1 VFRTRR
7 VLFTRAAIRHDIIAA
22 VVKRCLL
29 LLVTAI
35 VSTSMHGGVWRGF
48 SPPRRYPVTASRV
61 VIVRDLNRDGR
72 PDLVLSGNQVD
83 QFASF
88 SILVNEGDG
97 TFGNEQLV
105 PSALGEKIEDAADI
119 NGDGMPDLLASN
131 YFQNGISIYRSTGA
145 LVFGA
150 QEFHGTATHGGPSQ
164 VIDYDGDGVPDVVSL
179 SFGSANP
186 VRVHLF
192 RGRRDGSLESKV
204 TLNTDLAVG
213 ASASTRILNGEL
225 EILVSERS
233 GNLGLIRL
241 KKTGIQVE
249 RLYAGPGFDLSCVFA
264 DVNGD
269 GVPDIIDTSDEV
281 GSSEPVFVT
290 LGDADGTFLERKRIS
305 QQRHLSFPVK
315 VRAGD
320 IDGDGAIDLVITDFQ
335 STTLSLFLG
344 DGHGNFSQ
352 PPIALDAGAPI
363 NDFELADLNGDGTLD
378 VVTANDDH
386 TASILKNLGRP
397 ARHRAVRP

>member
-1 VFRTRR
+1 V
-7 VLFTRAAIRHDIIAA
+7 A
-22 VVKRCLL
+22 KRCLL
-29 LLVTAI
+29 VLLTVVA
-35 VSTSMHGGVWRGF
+35 STSVQGGAWRGF
-48 SPPRRYPVTASRV
+48 SSPRRYPVTASRV
-61 VIVRDLNRDGR
+61 IIVRDLNRDGR
-72 PDLVLSGNQVD
+72 PDLVLSGTQVD

-97 TFGNEQLV
+97 TFGKEQLV
-105 PSALGEKIEDAADI
+105 PSALGERIEDAADLDG
-119 NGDGMPDLLASN
+119 NGRPDLLASN
-131 YFQNGISIYRSTGA
+131 YFQNGISIYRSSGP

-192 RGRRDGSLESKV
+192 RGRGDGSLDPKV
-204 TLNTDLAVG
+204 TLDTDLAVG
-213 ASASTRILNGEL
+213 ASASTRVFNGTL
-225 EILVSERS
+225 EIVVSERS

-281 GSSEPVFVT
+281 GSAEPVFVS
-290 LGDADGTFLERKRIS
+290 LGSPDGTFLERKRIS
-305 QQRHLSFPVK
+305 QERHMAFPVK

-320 IDGDGAIDLVITDFQ
+320 IDGDGAVDLVITDFQ
-335 STTLSLFLG
+335 STTLSLFLA

-363 NDFELADLNGDGTLD
+363 NDFELADLDGDGTLD
-378 VVTANDDH
+378 IVTANDDH